1 MERPGVPFMTRRGG
15 KKVIRIAMAL
25 LAILPAVALAGEIVP
40 IQTLVAR
47 PGEPAPLLLGRN
59 VTIEG
64 VLSSAPLPVGERFCL
79 GYVQAGEAAV
89 VLFSSE
95 SILCGRFQAGERVR
109 IEGQLAT
116 YQGGEE
122 IRATSALSIG
132 HASEPPLKDALIRE
146 INEGNL
152 YARRVRVEGRLLVPR
167 DFMAHGAWLNDRSGK
182 IRVFV
187 REELFHDRAFG
198 ERFIAG
204 GDVEMAGFVRK
215 YQENPSFPLEYDF
228 VPDRISDFRF
238 APLPPYGRILAAA
251 GLALAAFIIVFLWIR
266 QRITAKR
273 AEALN
278 RLNRAL
284 TETSRLKSQFVANV
298 SHELRTPMNGI
309 IGMSTLLLDTGLNV
323 EQRDYAETV
332 LQSAET
338 LLVLINDILDF
349 SKIEA
354 NAMRLNEEDFILR
367 ELLAEVMKLF
377 APQAKG
383 KRIELICSADG
394 DVPVTVRGDLARI
407 RQILTNLVGNSVK
420 FTEKGEVVVKVTR
433 GACAEGKLRLVFQVS
448 DTGIGIPEHINPRV
462 LFEPFSQA
470 DGSLTRKYGGTGLGL
485 TISKQLIELME
496 GKIEVHS
503 VAGKGSTFRFDILV
517 AAAAENIAPQ
527 PVSA

>member
-1 MERPGVPFMTRRGG
+1 MRTRRGY
-15 KKVIRIAMAL
+15 KLTQIVTAL
-25 LAILPAVALAGEIVP
+25 LVILPDTTVAGEIVP
-40 IQTLVAR
+40 LRSLLASDGAVASV
-47 PGEPAPLLLGRN
+47 PSGSN
-59 VTIEG
+59 VVTEG
-64 VLSSAPLPVGERFCL
+64 TLSSTPIPVGERACL
-79 GYVQAGEAAV
+79 GYAQDDDVAI

-95 SILCGRFQAGERVR
+95 SMLCGRFSAGERVR

-122 IRATSALSIG
+122 LRVSSIVSIG
-132 HASEPPLKDALIRE
+132 HAVTPPAKDALIRD
-146 INEGNL
+146 ISDGNF
-152 YARRVRVEGRLLVPR
+152 YARRIRVEGRLLVPH
-167 DFMAHGAWLNDRSGK
+167 DFMAHGAWLSDRSGK

-198 ERFIAG
+198 ERFLSG
-204 GDVEMAGFVRK
+204 GEVELTAFVRK
-215 YQENPSFPLEYDF
+215 YQEKPTLPVEYDL
-228 VPDRISDFRF
+228 VPDGIPDFRF
-238 APLPPYGRILAAA
+238 APLPPYKEIAAGC
-251 GLALAAFIIVFLWIR
+251 GLALGSFVIVFLWIR
-266 QRITAKR
+266 QRNAAKR
-273 AEALN
+273 ADALN

-284 TETSRLKSQFVANV
+284 TEASKLKSQFVANV

-323 EQRDYAETV
+323 EQRDYADTV

-338 LLVLINDILDF
+338 LLVLISDILDF

-354 NAMRLNEEDFILR
+354 NAMRLNHEDFILR

-383 KRIELICSADG
+383 KRIELICSVDD
-394 DVPVTVRGDLARI
+394 DVPATVRGDFARI

-420 FTEKGEVVVKVTR
+420 FTEKGEVVLKVTR
-433 GACAEGKLRLVFQVS
+433 GACAEGKVRLIFQVS
-448 DTGIGIPEHINPRV
+448 DTGIGIPEHINPRA

-470 DGSLTRKYGGTGLGL
+470 DGSLTRKFGGTGLGL

-496 GKIEVHS
+496 GKIDVHS

-517 AAAAENIAPQ
+517 VAAAENVAPQ
-527 PVSA
+527 PVSALPRTMSEI